1 MSQGKI
7 NFITL
12 ILFLIAMISLIFIF
26 LDFFPLISAN
36 KGQENASLYSYSF
49 KAIVVLLTTL
59 LVFITGKDHLDYND
73 SIRMKI
79 IFLLILLADLSLALF
94 PTPVIGIFFF
104 SLVQLGLILRN
115 SLEMKENIRAIGN
128 YQLRSSLFINIILVT
143 IFFILNLIR
152 IMDQHMDEKLLLVIM
167 VLYGMMIS
175 ISLWTAIANY
185 LLKLF
190 LKTNSIM
197 ISLGMIF
204 FVLCDINVGLSL
216 ILPASLTRTIS
227 LNLIWV
233 FYTPALTLLALSGY
247 RYKPS

>member
-1 MSQGKI
+1 
-7 NFITL
+7 
-12 ILFLIAMISLIFIF
+12 
-26 LDFFPLISAN
+26 
-36 KGQENASLYSYSF
+36 
-49 KAIVVLLTTL
+49 
-59 LVFITGKDHLDYND
+59 
-73 SIRMKI
+73 
-79 IFLLILLADLSLALF
+79 
-94 PTPVIGIFFF
+94 
-104 SLVQLGLILRN
+104 
-115 SLEMKENIRAIGN
+115 
-128 YQLRSSLFINIILVT
+128 
-143 IFFILNLIR
+143 
-152 IMDQHMDEKLLLVIM
+152 MDEKLLLVIM

-190 LKTNSIM
+190 PKTNSIM

-233 FYTPALTLLALSGY
+233 FYTPALTLLALSRY